1 MQKNFLVL
9 SKINNFYPKN
19 KKLFYL
25 TKYRLK
31 LDLLKKKYDKKK
43 IKFVNDYN
51 SGENNNTDI
60 KFINKKIETYRAQLS
75 KKLNN
80 IHNINFSNRY
90 WGIILDKYLFMVI
103 QSILINF
110 QAVKK
115 LNNKVKNISILLD
128 NYKFFT
134 VKTLQDFAELEKKR
148 QLNNFIIINIFS
160 ELFKDKKI
168 LNKIKLIKFIPPKKK
183 ISFKFLIFNVFLR
196 YYVKIFSP
204 ILILNSYLGKN
215 FSLKIF
221 LKSFGRV
228 LMIPEKNFFKK
239 KNSSFK
245 QDLKL
250 RNQIQIKQEDEFDTI
265 FNSINKVTLPASI
278 LENYIEHQKNINF
291 AKNIRVLGS
300 AMLII
305 NNDDYKFLAAQTK
318 EQKGKLIS
326 FQHGANI
333 GLYDYSIQE
342 MVEKRYC
349 DKRFFWNQKDGL
361 GSYYF
366 NKLEKNKNLAPKTD
380 ILILPTAKHFH
391 EFPFSIHNRF
401 NKKKFH
407 PFENLNYSFFSLL
420 NKKVRKNST
429 VQLFPQEENN
439 HVKKIWKEMCG
450 KDLNIVTLTSLNK
463 KLQLF
468 NKSKIVV
475 LDDISTPFY
484 ELIYMNIPFIIIIE
498 EFREYNKEFRKMIK
512 SLKKLN
518 IFFSNSYDAAKF
530 INKNF
535 NDIDSWWKIVKRKKE
550 FKNFKKK
557 LVVINK
563 LEDTKKFVRSLK
575 FN

>member
-1 MQKNFLVL
+1 MHKNFLVL

-31 LDLLKKKYDKKK
+31 LDLLKKNFDKKK
-43 IKFVNDYN
+43 IKFINDYN
-51 SGENNNTDI
+51 SGENNNTNI
-60 KFINKKIETYRAQLS
+60 KFINKKIETYRPQLS
-75 KKLNN
+75 KKLNT

-110 QAVKK
+110 QAIKK
-115 LNNKVKNISILLD
+115 LKKKVKNISILLD
-128 NYKFFT
+128 SYKFFT

-160 ELFKDKKI
+160 KLFKDKKI
-168 LNKIKLIKFIPPKKK
+168 LNKIRLIEFMPQKKK
-183 ISFKFLIFNVFLR
+183 IGFKFLILNFFLR

-221 LKSFGRV
+221 LKSFGRI

-239 KNSSFK
+239 KKFSFE

-250 RNQIQIKQEDEFDTI
+250 RNQIQIKQKDEFDTI
-265 FNSINKVTLPASI
+265 FNLINKVTLPASI

-291 AKNIRVLGS
+291 AKNVRVLGS

-318 EQKGKLIS
+318 EQKGKLVS

-349 DKRFFWNQKDGL
+349 DKRFFWSQKDGL

-366 NKLEKNKNLAPKTD
+366 NRLEKHNNLAVRNN

-391 EFPFSIHNRF
+391 EFPFSVHNRF

-407 PFENLNYSFFSLL
+407 PFENINYNFFSLL
-420 NKKVRKNST
+420 DKKVRKNSI
-429 VQLFPQEENN
+429 VKLFPQEENN
-439 HVKKIWKEMCG
+439 HVKKIWKETCG
-450 KDLNIVTLTSLNK
+450 KDVNIVTTTSLKK

-484 ELIYMNIPFIIIIE
+484 ELIYMDIPFIVIIE
-498 EFREYNKEFRKMIK
+498 ELREYNKEFRKMIK
-512 SLKKLN
+512 NLKKLN

-535 NDIDSWWKIVKRKKE
+535 NDVNAWWKIVIRKKE
-550 FKNFKKK
+550 YKNFKKK
-557 LVVINK
+557 LIVINK
-563 LEDTKKFVRSLK
+563 LEDSKKFVKSLK